1 MVKQFIQDTFEK
13 IKEEAGELTIGT
25 AKKAVEQIMGSGE
38 KTTHRTPEDLLK
50 KEGSNLPKN
59 YTELDK
65 KKLGETYRK
74 QDDLEME
81 ALKNRL
87 FRDVQ
92 SGSEM
97 AHRQA
102 VKTEQERLREYEKPA
117 DVSNRKETFV
127 APKGKVKKNIF
138 GGGSRK
144 AVTNIENKPAK
155 GK

>member
-1 MVKQFIQDTFEK
+1 MVKQFVQDTFEK

-25 AKKAVEQIMGSGE
+25 AKKAVEQIMGSDE
-38 KTTHRTPEDLLK
+38 KPAQKTPEDLLK

-65 KKLGETYRK
+65 KQLGATYQK
-74 QDDLEME
+74 QDELEIE
-81 ALKNRL
+81 VLKKRL
-87 FRDVQ
+87 FNNVQ

-97 AHRQA
+97 AHHQA

-138 GGGSRK
+138 GGRKK
-144 AVTNIENKPAK
+144 AVANIENKPAQ

>member
-13 IKEEAGELTIGT
+13 IGEEAVELTLGT
-25 AKKAVEQIMGSGE
+25 AKEAVKQLMGVEE
-38 KTTHRTPEDLLK
+38 KSAQKTPEDLLK
-50 KEGSNLPKN
+50 KEGQNLPKN

-74 QDDLEME
+74 QDGLEIE

-87 FRDVQ
+87 FNNVQ

-97 AHRQA
+97 AHHQA
-102 VKTEQERLREYEKPA
+102 VKTEQERLRGYEKSPN
-117 DVSNRKETFV
+117 DSNHKEAFI
-127 APKGKVKKNIF
+127 APKGKVRKNIF
-138 GGGSRK
+138 EGRK
-144 AVTNIENKPAK
+144 KAIANIENKPAQ

>member
-1 MVKQFIQDTFEK
+1 MVKQFIHDTFEK

-38 KTTHRTPEDLLK
+38 KSAQKTPEDLLK
-50 KEGSNLPKN
+50 KEGQNLPKN

-74 QDDLEME
+74 QDDLEIE
-81 ALKNRL
+81 ALKKRL
-87 FRDVQ
+87 FNNVQ

-97 AHRQA
+97 AHHQA
-102 VKTEQERLREYEKPA
+102 VNTEKERLRGYEKSPN
-117 DVSNRKETFV
+117 DSNHKEAFI
-127 APKGKVKKNIF
+127 APKGKAKKNIF
-138 GGGSRK
+138 GGRK
-144 AVTNIENKPAK
+144 KAIANIENKPAQ

>member
-38 KTTHRTPEDLLK
+38 KTTHRTPEDLIK

-65 KKLGETYRK
+65 KKLGATYQK
-74 QDDLEME
+74 QDELEIE
-81 ALKNRL
+81 ALKKRL
-87 FRDVQ
+87 FSNVQ

-97 AHRQA
+97 AHHQA
-102 VKTEQERLREYEKPA
+102 VRTEQERLQAYEKPT
-117 DVSNRKETFV
+117 VNPNKKETFI
-127 APKGKVKKNIF
+127 APKGKAKKNIF
-138 GGGSRK
+138 GGRKK
-144 AVTNIENKPAK
+144 AVANIENKPAQ